1 MSKHIQWYVLD
12 VIHSSIILLLI
23 IIVQVVISIQYILF
37 YLVCS
42 LEDLNDYSMI
52 EVKYKVVVEVSNS
65 TLGTSNFHH
74 R

>member
-1 MSKHIQWYVLD
+1 MSKYIQWYVLD

-23 IIVQVVISIQYILF
+23 IIVQVVISIRYILF
-37 YLVCS
+37 YLVRS